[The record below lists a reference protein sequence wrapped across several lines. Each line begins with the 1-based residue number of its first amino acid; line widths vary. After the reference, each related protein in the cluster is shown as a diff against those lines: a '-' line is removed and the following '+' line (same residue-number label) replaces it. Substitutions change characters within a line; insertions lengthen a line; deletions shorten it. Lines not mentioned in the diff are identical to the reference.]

1 MNEVKKHQHTPGEQL
16 MPREG
21 RFLEALGIDPGLAVA
36 ETVRLKWMGGHIPVV
51 TYRSWHQFTEQ
62 EVTTAITAA
71 AAQYQADKEATAQWR
86 SEGFAKA
93 MEDT

>member
-1 MNEVKKHQHTPGEQL
+1 VKKHQHTPGEQL

-36 ETVRLKWMGGHIPVV
+36 ETVRLKWMGGNIPVV
-51 TYRSWHQFTEQ
+51 SYLSVHQFAEE
-62 EVTTAITAA
+62 EVAA
-71 AAQYQADKEATAQWR
+71 ALMLAAQQYEADKEATAQWR